1 MDKEKQEKL
10 KTTTFIYCAL
20 IYFVSFYSVNLV
32 QDDKVH
38 SYHESWGG
46 FLATV
51 IAFIFVPIMLIA
63 IASSMKNS
71 KYAYFEFYS
80 LIFYIGSLI
89 VAIYINVSIAY
100 LLTNLIPIFGF
111 IIFLIEGKKS

>member
-1 MDKEKQEKL
+1 MDKEKNKRL

-20 IYFVSFYSVNLV
+20 IYFVSFWSVNLV

-38 SYHESWGG
+38 PYHVSWGG

-63 IASSMKNS
+63 IATSMKNS

-80 LIFYIGSLI
+80 LLFYIGSLI
-89 VAIYINVSIAY
+89 VAIYFNIFIAY

-111 IIFLIEGKKS
+111 IIFLIESKKE

>member
-1 MDKEKQEKL
+1 MDKKKQGNF

-32 QDDKVH
+32 QEDKVH

-51 IAFIFVPIMLIA
+51 IAFIFIPIMLIA
-63 IASSMKNS
+63 ISSSMKNS

-80 LIFYIGSLI
+80 LIFYVGSLI
-89 VAIYINVSIAY
+89 VAIYFNIFVAY

>member
-1 MDKEKQEKL
+1 MDKEKNERL
-10 KTTTFIYCAL
+10 KTNTFVYCAL

-51 IAFIFVPIMLIA
+51 IAFVFVPIMLIA
-63 IASSMKNS
+63 IATSMKNS

-80 LIFYIGSLI
+80 LLFYIGSLI
-89 VAIYINVSIAY
+89 VAIYFNIFVAY
-100 LLTNLIPIFGF
+100 LLTNLIPVFGF
-111 IIFLIEGKKS
+111 IIFLIEGKKT

>member
-1 MDKEKQEKL
+1 MDKEKQEKF

-80 LIFYIGSLI
+80 LLFYIDLLLLLFI
-89 VAIYINVSIAY
+89 LTY
-100 LLTNLIPIFGF
+100 LLLTC
-111 IIFLIEGKKS
+111 

>member
-1 MDKEKQEKL
+1 MDKEKNERL
-10 KTTTFIYCAL
+10 KTTTFVYCAL

-51 IAFIFVPIMLIA
+51 IAFVFVPIMLIA
-63 IASSMKNS
+63 IATSMKNS

-80 LIFYIGSLI
+80 LLFYIGSLI
-89 VAIYINVSIAY
+89 VAIYFNIFVAY
-100 LLTNLIPIFGF
+100 LLTNLIPVFGF
-111 IIFLIEGKKS
+111 IIFLIEGKKT

>member
-1 MDKEKQEKL
+1 MDKEKQGNF

-51 IAFIFVPIMLIA
+51 IAFIFIPIMLIA
-63 IASSMKNS
+63 ISSSMKNS

-80 LIFYIGSLI
+80 LIFYVGSLI
-89 VAIYINVSIAY
+89 VAIYFNIFVAY

-111 IIFLIEGKKS
+111 IIFLIERKKS

>member
-1 MDKEKQEKL
+1 MDKEKQGNF

-32 QDDKVH
+32 QEDQIH
-38 SYHESWGG
+38 SYHESWGD

-111 IIFLIEGKKS
+111 IIFLIEGKKT

>member
-1 MDKEKQEKL
+1 MDKKKQGIF

-20 IYFVSFYSVNLV
+20 IFFVSFYSVNLV

-51 IAFIFVPIMLIA
+51 IAFVFVPIMLIA
-63 IASSMKNS
+63 ISSSMKNS

-80 LIFYIGSLI
+80 LLFYIGSLI
-89 VAIYINVSIAY
+89 VAIYFNIFVAY

-111 IIFLIEGKKS
+111 IIFLIEGKKT

>member
-1 MDKEKQEKL
+1 MDKEKQGNF

-38 SYHESWGG
+38 SYHESWSG

-51 IAFIFVPIMLIA
+51 IAFIFIPIMLIA
-63 IASSMKNS
+63 ISSSMKNS

-80 LIFYIGSLI
+80 LIFYVGSLI
-89 VAIYINVSIAY
+89 VAIYFNIFVAY